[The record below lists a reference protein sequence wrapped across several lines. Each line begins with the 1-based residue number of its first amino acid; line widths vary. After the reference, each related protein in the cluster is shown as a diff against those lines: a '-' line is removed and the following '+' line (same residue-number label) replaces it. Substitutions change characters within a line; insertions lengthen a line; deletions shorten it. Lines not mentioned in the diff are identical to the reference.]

1 MAQLLSNLPNR
12 ALIKFGKHQ
21 VGSEAAQPIVW
32 MVADKNHKGY
42 PANSV
47 TLITEKIIDL
57 RAYDASE
64 ADDSDEEYYY
74 GNYTYKLSNI
84 HQWLNSSAS
93 AGNWYSA
100 THTDD
105 RAPSYKTRPGFLY
118 NFTADERLALLPT
131 TIALQPQYT
140 SGEST
145 ENIVAK
151 VFLPSAYEI
160 LARHSTNDKSVQFSC
175 FSSGSKSA
183 TLTEQ
188 AYTNTTSSSKPETIS
203 NIWQYMTRTYY
214 RPWLYGIFSS
224 VEAMSDRPDKE
235 NWGVRPV
242 VNLAAN
248 TKISDTPDSDGC
260 YTFLAQNAP
269 VISGSNSDLG
279 INPYDDGDADTPYSG
294 FSQTYIVNDVD
305 NEAVTV
311 TEYLDNVKVRSYVA
325 TLGANNTFAITGTT
339 WLKLANGI
347 HTMKITAT
355 DGFDEVTRT
364 YTFTKSVTKLVAQRS
379 TPFDSTTQPKSILA
393 TVVKVIPEGAIF
405 KVEACNNGYDASPTW
420 EDITTRVNQGRIYDF
435 TNTAKT
441 AAKWGVNIRVT
452 VDRNGSEGACY
463 ITEIGGNFE

>member
-1 MAQLLSNLPNR
+1 MAQFLSNLPNR

-21 VGSEAAQPIVW
+21 VGSETAQPIVW

-42 PANSV
+42 PSNSV

-84 HQWLNSSAS
+84 HQWLNSNAS

-100 THTDD
+100 AHADD
-105 RAPSYKTRPGFLY
+105 RPPSYKTRPGFLY
-118 NFTADERLALLPT
+118 NFTPDERLALLPT
-131 TIALQPQYT
+131 TIALQPIYT
-140 SGEST
+140 PGTST
-145 ENIVAK
+145 ESIVAK

-160 LARHSTNDKSVQFSC
+160 FGKYAMSDNSSQFSC
-175 FSSGSKSA
+175 FLSGSKSA
-183 TLTEQ
+183 VLTEQ

-214 RPWLYGIFSS
+214 RPLLYGIFSS
-224 VEAMSDRPDKE
+224 VEAMSDRPNKE

-279 INPYDDGDADTPYSG
+279 KKTSG
-294 FSQTYIVNDVD
+294 FSQTYSVTDAD

-325 TLGANNTFAITGTT
+325 TLGATNTFALTGNT
-339 WLKLANGI
+339 WFKLANGI

-364 YTFTKSVTKLVAQRS
+364 YTFTKSVTKLTVQRV
-379 TPFDSTTQPKSILA
+379 TPLDSSTQPKSILA

-405 KVEACNNGYDASPTW
+405 KVEACNNGYDTSPTW
-420 EDITTRVNQGRIYDF
+420 EDITTRVLQGRIYDF
-435 TNTAKT
+435 TNTVKT
-441 AAKWGVNIRVT
+441 AGKWGVNIRVT
-452 VDRNGSEGACY
+452 VDRNGKEGACY